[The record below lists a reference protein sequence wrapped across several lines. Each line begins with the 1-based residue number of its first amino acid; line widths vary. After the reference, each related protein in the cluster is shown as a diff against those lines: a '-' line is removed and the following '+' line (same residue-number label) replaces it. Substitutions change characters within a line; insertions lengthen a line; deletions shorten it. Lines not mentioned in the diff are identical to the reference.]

1 MNQDNI
7 FKMIIVLT
15 IICVISAFALSN
27 IYNITKEPI
36 AEQKRLEMIKAIKS
50 VLPKSVKN
58 DPVKD
63 KIVIDNKNIFI
74 GKDENGRFVGAA
86 FKVVTKEGYSG
97 TIEIMLGI
105 NGKDDSVNGIEIL
118 SMGETPGLG
127 AKITQKWF
135 KDQYKK
141 RNLKNT
147 NWKVKKDGGDIDQ
160 ISGATISPRAV
171 TKAVYNGLKF
181 YVKNKAKIVKSN

>member
-1 MNQDNI
+1 VKQDNI
-7 FKMIIVLT
+7 VKLVVVLT
-15 IICVISAFALSN
+15 IICVISAFALALV
-27 IYNITKEPI
+27 YNVTKEPI
-36 AEQKRLEMIKAIKS
+36 AKQKRLEMIKAIKS
-50 VLPKSVKN
+50 VLPSSAVN

-63 KIVIDNKNIFI
+63 KVTIEKKDIYI
-74 GKDENGRFVGAA
+74 GKDKNNKVTGVA
-86 FKVVTKEGYSG
+86 FKVYSKEGYGG

-105 NGKDDSVNGIEIL
+105 NCKDNSVNGIEIL
-118 SMGETPGLG
+118 SMSETPGLG
-127 AKITQKWF
+127 AKITEDWF
-135 KDQYKK
+135 KNQYKK

-181 YVKNKAKIVKSN
+181 FEKYKNKIK

>member
-1 MNQDNI
+1 
-7 FKMIIVLT
+7 
-15 IICVISAFALSN
+15 
-27 IYNITKEPI
+27 
-36 AEQKRLEMIKAIKS
+36 MIKAIKS

-63 KIVIDNKNIFI
+63 KVVVDNKDIFI
-74 GKDENGRFVGAA
+74 GRDENGKFVGAA
-86 FKVVTKEGYSG
+86 FKVVTKEGYAG

-181 YVKNKAKIVKSN
+181 YVKNKDKIVKNN

>member
-1 MNQDNI
+1 
-7 FKMIIVLT
+7 MIIVLT

-181 YVKNKAKIVKSN
+181 YVKNKAKIVKNN